1 MTPPLKTPLIID
13 VLSDVVCPWCY
24 IGKRRLESAL
34 VLFKEQFP
42 SEPTPLVRWSPFQ
55 LNPDLPLEGIERTQY
70 LREKFGD
77 RSQSVYERVSG
88 VGQSV
93 GIDFKFDQILR
104 QPNTLL
110 AHSLI
115 AQAQSQETQ
124 ASLVEALFK
133 AYFLD
138 ALDLTRKEVLRSIAQ
153 SAGLSEIAIE
163 EGLGNEHA
171 HQAVREREKAAREL
185 GINGVP
191 FYILNAQLGVSG
203 AQEPQT
209 LLDAMKEALIEVN
222 GS

>member
-1 MTPPLKTPLIID
+1 MTTPVKTPLIID

-34 VLFKEQFP
+34 TLFKEQFP
-42 SEPTPLVRWSPFQ
+42 SEPTPLVRWSAFQ

-70 LREKFGD
+70 LKEKFGD
-77 RSQSVYERVSG
+77 RSLSVYERVSG

-93 GIDFKFDQILR
+93 GIDFKFDQIKR

-115 AQAQSQETQ
+115 AQAQSPQAQ

-138 ALDLTRKEVLRSIAQ
+138 SMDLTRKEVLRSIA
-153 SAGLSEIAIE
+153 LSTGMSDAAIE
-163 EGLGNEHA
+163 EGLGNAHA
-171 HQAVREREKAAREL
+171 HQAVQEREKGARAL

-191 FYILNAQLGVSG
+191 FYILNAKLGVSG

-209 LLDAMKEALIEVN
+209 LLDAMKEALSESS